1 MLGVLPLPL
10 APSYASAV
18 AVDILGAEDVWAAS
32 ALNGKHRSSK
42 GKGGRSGG
50 GGRGSGGGV
59 GSGGGGGGGGGGS
72 GGSGGG
78 SGGFGGSGGG
88 SGGGGGGGGGSSRS
102 GDSGSGGD
110 RGDRAGQTRGNLHTQ
125 HRCFSRLDVA
135 WSGVD
140 IFALDYDAILAAMYA
155 LSVSAKGDCYLCVP
169 PDRGIEAAALGASE
183 SVLSGGPV
191 HAHSSNVL
199 PCPAVLSGS
208 LPGLHLPS
216 FSTNLVSTAALQ
228 DAMVATTTPGGQRV
242 SICTYTRTGRHLA
255 TFTHRP
261 GSSMYTLIVEP
272 PQVAVS
278 AQVSASGPV
287 ASPCSCCLLSHQ
299 TLLWHRR
306 LGHPSLPCLC
316 GMHSRLL
323 TLHMDMWGPA
333 HVSGQGRER
342 YFLLVVD
349 DYTCYTTVF
358 PLRSKGEVPDVLI
371 PWIRAV
377 RLKLRERFREDL
389 PVLRLHSD
397 RGGEFSSNLLRDF
410 CRGEGILQSF
420 TPPASPQQNGIAER
434 RMGDGSYLNDPCSCS
449 PFSVAVWSLVDPLPR
464 TVPVEVIVDSG
475 AARGATCGGAASEG
489 STFGGAEPARADPGG
504 AESEGA
510 EPGPLSPQ
518 QLRRWFAQRTCLRS
532 GAAGAG
538 GTGAGGTRAGG
549 TGATSLGVTVVTP
562 RDGGTG
568 GAGAAGLGGA
578 RTRGAGAGGARAGD
592 TGAGGTGAGG
602 ARAGGARAG
611 GTGPGGTGAGGA
623 GAGGPGAGGTRAG
636 EPGAGGAGTGG
647 ARAGGPVRAATPTVP
662 HLLASVVTDPSFE
675 STAASALVVELVEF
689 AAACRLN
696 YATSLVAEF
705 ESDYPPFV
713 GGRPGCTSILNPRSY
728 AEAITGP
735 YSSQWQT
742 AMDAEMA
749 PWKST
754 GIYVDAF
761 SFSGANIVDGMWIF
775 MVKRPP
781 GSPPVFKARYI
792 AQGFSR
798 REGVDFFHTFSP
810 TPKMTA
816 FRVLLHIAAQRAYEL
831 HSLNFSTAFL
841 RGSRHEEIWLRR
853 PPSFAGSFP
862 TGTQWSLRRP
872 VYGLRQV
879 PREWLDTLRM
889 TLAALGFA
897 PSTADPTRR
906 RAQLAVHSLLAPD
919 QRSHFRQLKTAK
931 SLYDAVV
938 KCYPSPTSAALGHL
952 ALSFLFPEMSDFAI
966 VADLMTHLL
975 SSQTFWPRTS
985 LPYHFLSL
993 DPTELTLASFESH
1006 LLKAE
1011 TSARTVAASHGP
1023 PSPSFFEEYSPS
1035 LLAPSFAFAAAIDFL
1050 GAEEVG
1056 VASSPSGRRC
1066 GRGVRTK
1073 GGGGGGGGGGASSD
1087 IGRGGGSGGGGG
1099 GGGGN
1104 GGGGGGGGGG
1114 SGGGRF
1120 GGGGAGGGH
1129 GRASGGG
1136 GSGTATLGAAYG
1148 VVQLVG
1154 AEVLEVDSSSSSSQ
1168 VGRRLSCCSS
1178 YVSRLPKE
1186 ASHEV
1191 EFAASTSGAQ
1201 VLALARFAADR
1212 GTPSLASSNAS
1223 TTPFEQS
1230 LCSCVPRSGSVEA
1243 GVGASEIA
1251 SACAIPTEDLHT
1263 FTLNSGASRRFF
1275 RDCTIVTLV
1284 TIPVLVTL
1292 ANPSSRTVVARG
1304 STVLP
1309 CPAAPYGSLTGLH
1322 LPSFAT
1328 NLVSTTHL
1336 YDLLVTTTTPRGKLV
1351 AIFTETMTGDHI
1363 ATFTRRLVLT
1373 AH

>member
-1 MLGVLPLPL
+1 
-10 APSYASAV
+10 
-18 AVDILGAEDVWAAS
+18 
-32 ALNGKHRSSK
+32 
-42 GKGGRSGG
+42 
-50 GGRGSGGGV
+50 
-59 GSGGGGGGGGGGS
+59 
-72 GGSGGG
+72 
-78 SGGFGGSGGG
+78 
-88 SGGGGGGGGGSSRS
+88 
-102 GDSGSGGD
+102 
-110 RGDRAGQTRGNLHTQ
+110 
-125 HRCFSRLDVA
+125 
-135 WSGVD
+135 
-140 IFALDYDAILAAMYA
+140 
-155 LSVSAKGDCYLCVP
+155 
-169 PDRGIEAAALGASE
+169 
-183 SVLSGGPV
+183 
-191 HAHSSNVL
+191 
-199 PCPAVLSGS
+199 
-208 LPGLHLPS
+208 
-216 FSTNLVSTAALQ
+216 
-228 DAMVATTTPGGQRV
+228 
-242 SICTYTRTGRHLA
+242 
-255 TFTHRP
+255 
-261 GSSMYTLIVEP
+261 
-272 PQVAVS
+272 
-278 AQVSASGPV
+278 
-287 ASPCSCCLLSHQ
+287 
-299 TLLWHRR
+299 
-306 LGHPSLPCLC
+306 
-316 GMHSRLL
+316 
-323 TLHMDMWGPA
+323 MDMWGPA

-449 PFSVAVWSLVDPLPR
+449 PFSVAVWSLRWTGKVGNASVFWVWGSRAFVHDTSADKLSSSAIPFIFLGFPLDAPGCVSSSPTALPLSPPPPHFLARGHPPVDPLP
-464 TVPVEVIVDSG
+464 PQGPAPSG

-510 EPGPLSPQ
+510 EPG
-518 QLRRWFAQRTCLRS
+518 RTCLRS

-647 ARAGGPVRAATPTVP
+647 ARAGGPGAEGTCPLPNQSQPQLQPDSPLSSPSPYAEQTDSPSVRRELVSHPVSPICAVRTGRRVPCPRPPPVPGTHAMALLRAATPTVP

-897 PSTADPTRR
+897 PSTADP
-906 RAQLAVHSLLAPD
+906 SLFLLMCCCRPSAAA
-919 QRSHFRQLKTAK
+919 LKTAK

-985 LPYHFLSL
+985 LPCISLSTSSRFTSWAPFFIIRDHFLSL

-1230 LCSCVPRSGSVEA
+1230 LVSSPSFLTEA